1 MSLQLLPLTESS
13 PLLWTGFLG
22 AATLVVAL
30 VVTIAIAGG
39 MRATSRNSGT
49 SSPTPSRQRRP
60 HHDAPRSMVLGGQE
74 SAVLP
79 LAIPQSEASRS
90 PRTSP
95 AATTDA
101 AEESGAASGS
111 HVAPRSTGAS
121 APTIQAEPTRHDT
134 KRQRPQRELAYRV
147 GGGLEVTLL
156 WSVVDNALTI
166 RVIDHCVQTSFEMP
180 VSPDRGSFAFHHPF
194 AYAAEKSGHQSVA
207 HAA

>member
-39 MRATSRNSGT
+39 MRATSRNSKS

-60 HHDAPRSMVLGGQE
+60 HHDAPRSLVLGVQE
-74 SAVLP
+74 PALLP
-79 LAIPQSEASRS
+79 LALPRIEAPRS

-95 AATTDA
+95 GSTTDA
-101 AEESGAASGS
+101 AKETGEVSGS
-111 HVAPRSTGAS
+111 HVAHRSAGAS
-121 APTIQAEPTRHDT
+121 APTIQAESTPRGTTGR
-134 KRQRPQRELAYRV
+134 RPQRELAYRV

-166 RVIDHCVQTSFEMP
+166 RVVDHCVQTSFEMP
-180 VSPDRGSFAFHHPF
+180 VSSDRGSFAFHHPF
-194 AYAAEKSGHQSVA
+194 AYAAEKSGRRSVA